1 MKFLVTTIALF
12 CATLT
17 AQAQDPNF
25 YIYLAIG
32 QSNMVG
38 QAQPTAKD
46 SVVSERFLNLTAS
59 DCDTHTTGQ
68 WRKAVPPLARQWTKL
83 CPVDYFGRTMLQ
95 NLPSDKRVG
104 SIIVA
109 VDGCAIDVFHP
120 DYDDAWVAKD
130 LPDWQ
135 RNEVN
140 CYGGKPLERLLTL
153 ARKAQADGV
162 IKGILLHQG
171 ETDAY
176 NDTWLQKVK
185 GLYEYLLRELK
196 LEAAD
201 CPIIVGETVD
211 STYNGVCAHAI
222 PTIDRL
228 PQWIPTGYVV
238 SSKGCPPM
246 DDNVHFSRDGYIT
259 LGKRYAYAALK
270 HMGIKANDETSYVNA
285 AASQFAV
292 SHKIWK
298 NKQGKNLRIKSE
310 KKIKRLDIVSYSG
323 QTIYT
328 YQTGM
333 VPHTDQLLP
342 VRDYNFKLKDIKD
355 KVLIIVIE
363 AQDGTKSTK
372 KIEL

>member
-1 MKFLVTTIALF
+1 MKQLLTTIALLF
-12 CATLT
+12 AAMT

-38 QAQPTAKD
+38 QAPPTASD
-46 SVVSERFLNLTAS
+46 SIVSERFMNLTAS
-59 DCDTHTTGQ
+59 DCDTYPTGQ
-68 WRKAVPPLARQWTKL
+68 WRKAVPPLARQWTKIG
-83 CPVDYFGRTMLQ
+83 PADYFGRTMLEY
-95 NLPSDKRVG
+95 LPADKRVG
-104 SIIVA
+104 TLIVA

-120 DYDDAWVAKD
+120 DYDDAWVAKE

-153 ARKAQADGV
+153 AKKAQHDGV

-176 NDTWLQKVK
+176 NDAWLQKVK
-185 GLYEYLLRELK
+185 ELYEYLLSELSLK
-196 LEAAD
+196 AQD

-238 SSKGCPPM
+238 SSKGCSPA
-246 DDNVHFSRDGYIT
+246 DDNVHFSHDGYVA
-259 LGKRYAYAALK
+259 LGKRYAYAALR
-270 HMGIKANDETSYVNA
+270 HLGISYTDETSYVNT
-285 AASQFAV
+285 AASSFNIDYKPVIKKRQLIL
-292 SHKIWK
+292 S
-298 NKQGKNLRIKSE
+298 IKSE
-310 KKIKRLDIVSYSG
+310 KPIKKLDVVSYSG
-323 QTIYT
+323 QTI
-328 YQTGM
+328 
-333 VPHTDQLLP
+333 HTFTPAKADITSYFYP
-342 VRDYNFKLKDIKD
+342 LKGISD
-355 KVLIIVIE
+355 KVLIVVIE
-363 AQDGTKSTK
+363 AQDGSKATK
-372 KIEL
+372 KCTF